1 MMKRKKELLFAVFF
15 GLAVAVIVYA
25 ASQTV
30 LYWPFL
36 NIQNKID
43 DSNFIRRFMLKGSDG
58 TGTDN
63 ILIVDIGDST
73 ISNLGSIKSRRWPRR
88 HLAKVIGNLKRDG
101 ARLIFLDI
109 ILQGWTR
116 DNKELADSTK
126 NAGNVIAGYYFNLDA
141 QSKNRRPLDPVY
153 NEQFS
158 VNLLSQQSLEKNQF
172 IKAKD
177 VVLPYYELLGSVK
190 ALGFANYIP
199 DPDGILRH
207 IPLYIAYGKS
217 GRLVSP
223 SASLQMWLNLKGVH
237 YSESEI
243 TPEGIRFGKT
253 FIPTDKHCFM
263 RLNYIASKPVYPYV
277 SFMNVLNGD
286 FEPGSFT
293 DKIVLIGSSSEKI
306 GDLKR
311 IPGYGSLP
319 GVEIHAAALSTILN
333 EKFLTVVSGNIILV
347 ICLVCGVLSSVVFN
361 FAHPVKAGMPV
372 AVCVPLAMY
381 IYSIYLFVAHSR
393 LINISIPS
401 FIILLLYIVIV
412 IHRFMEQFEVRSQKL
427 EFRS

>member
-1 MMKRKKELLFAVFF
+1 MMKQKKELLFAVFF
-15 GLAVAVIVYA
+15 GLVVAVIVYA

-63 ILIVDIGDST
+63 ILIVDIDDRT
-73 ISNLGSIKSRRWPRR
+73 IGNLGSIKSRRWPRR
-88 HLAKVIGNLKRDG
+88 HLAKVIGNLKQDG

-126 NAGNVIAGYYFNLDA
+126 SAGNVIAGYYFNLDA

-207 IPLYIAYGKS
+207 IPL
-217 GRLVSP
+217 
-223 SASLQMWLNLKGVH
+223 
-237 YSESEI
+237 
-243 TPEGIRFGKT
+243 
-253 FIPTDKHCFM
+253 
-263 RLNYIASKPVYPYV
+263 
-277 SFMNVLNGD
+277 
-286 FEPGSFT
+286 
-293 DKIVLIGSSSEKI
+293 
-306 GDLKR
+306 
-311 IPGYGSLP
+311 
-319 GVEIHAAALSTILN
+319 
-333 EKFLTVVSGNIILV
+333 
-347 ICLVCGVLSSVVFN
+347 
-361 FAHPVKAGMPV
+361 
-372 AVCVPLAMY
+372 
-381 IYSIYLFVAHSR
+381 
-393 LINISIPS
+393 
-401 FIILLLYIVIV
+401 
-412 IHRFMEQFEVRSQKL
+412 
-427 EFRS
+427 